1 MRLRRHMITDPV
13 LAMLLFD
20 FLLFLAAAFLFDK
33 SPQRW
38 ESLLLSVLFFCSGM
52 PALIYQVVWQR
63 VLFLIYGVNSE
74 SVAVVVSAFML
85 GLGLGSLAG
94 GWLSSRYPRHGIF
107 IFGLAELGIA
117 AFGLC
122 SIRLFHWAAV
132 YTAGANLFSVVIF
145 SLLLLLIPT
154 MLMGATL
161 PLLVEHFVRRSGRVG
176 LSVSRLYFVN
186 TFGSAVA
193 CFLCAK
199 FLMRDYGESG
209 SVTIAACFN
218 TVVGAT
224 AFLYARS
231 RGSISLETAQ
241 LQSDIPSS
249 NPPLPLSLAMLL
261 AGSSG
266 FIALGFE
273 IAWFRIFSIASADRA
288 PAFALLLAT
297 YLAGIAAGSYLSE
310 RFTQGLRPSSIL
322 RVIGV
327 LLLLAGG
334 ISVYLPPVV
343 ASLMAR
349 KLPYLSSTPLF
360 FLTAAMLGS
369 VLPMLCQVS
378 VEANA
383 QAGRGVSLIYVTNIL
398 GSVLGSLGIG
408 FVLMQYFGLR
418 QISMLLGF
426 TAVLLGVVVLCFS
439 QSSFHLPP
447 AWSLGLLAVIMAA
460 LLFAPARYNLLYERL
475 LFGAKPTSRIP
486 LAHIVENR
494 NGVIAVTQEGAIYG
508 GGVYDGYFRVD
519 PANDSNAII
528 RAFFVSAIHPAPKRV
543 LMIGLASGSWAQVLA
558 SQTQVESVDIVEINP
573 GYLQLIP
580 QYPVVRTLLQ
590 NSKVH
595 IYIDD
600 GRRWLLAH
608 PDSRYD
614 AIVTNNTYH
623 WRDHSSNLLS
633 ADFLRLVHPHLNPGG
648 IYVFNTTDSFET
660 IATAL
665 NIYPHALRFINC
677 VAVSDS
683 PIVVDKDHWLQILR
697 AYRIDDHL
705 VFDPAN
711 PSTET
716 VLSRYIALADTLNE
730 KPKYFGLESTD
741 TMRPRLLRARR
752 ITDDNMGGE
761 WDRDVYM
768 PWRDVAAPD

>member
-1 MRLRRHMITDPV
+1 MITDPV

-20 FLLFLAAAFLFDK
+20 FLLFLASAFLFDK

-38 ESLLLSVLFFCSGM
+38 ESLLVSALFFCSGM

-63 VLFLIYGVNSE
+63 VLFLIYGVNAE

-94 GWLSSRYPRHGIF
+94 GWLSSRYSRRGIF
-107 IFGLAELGIA
+107 FFGLAELGIA
-117 AFGLC
+117 GFGLC
-122 SIRLFHWAAV
+122 SIHIFHWAAA

-161 PLLVEHFVRRSGRVG
+161 PLLVGHLVRSSGRVG

-209 SVTIAACFN
+209 SVNIAACFN
-218 TVVGAT
+218 ILVGAT
-224 AFLYARS
+224 AFLYASS
-231 RGSISLETAQ
+231 RTLKSVETSQ
-241 LQSDIPSS
+241 PLTEIPSS
-249 NPPLPLSLAMLL
+249 APPLPLSIAMLL
-261 AGSSG
+261 AGFSG

-273 IAWFRIFSIASADRA
+273 ISWFRVFSIASADRA

-297 YLAGIAAGSYLSE
+297 YLAGIAAGSFLSE
-310 RFTQGLRPSSIL
+310 RFTQGISPSSTL

-327 LLLLAGG
+327 LLLLAGAL
-334 ISVYLPPVV
+334 SVYLPPIV
-343 ASLMAR
+343 AALMAR

-369 VLPMLCQVS
+369 VLPLLCQVS
-378 VEANA
+378 VPANA

-418 QISMLLGF
+418 QISLQLGLAALLMG
-426 TAVLLGVVVLCFS
+426 ALVLFFS
-439 QSSFHLPP
+439 RSHFSLPP
-447 AWSLGLLAVIMAA
+447 AWSLCLLAAA
-460 LLFAPARYNLLYERL
+460 LAAIAFAPGRYGLLYEKL
-475 LFGAKPTSRIP
+475 IFGAKPEARIHF
-486 LAHIVENR
+486 AHLVENR
-494 NGVIAVTQEGAIYG
+494 NGVIAITREGEVFGA
-508 GGVYDGYFRVD
+508 GVYDGYFKID
-519 PANDSNAII
+519 PAHDSNAIV
-528 RAFFVSAIHPAPKRV
+528 RAFFVSAMRSAPKRV

-558 SQTQVESVDIVEINP
+558 NQPQVETVDIVEINP

-580 QYPVVRTLLQ
+580 QFPVVRTLLR

-623 WRDHSSNLLS
+623 WRDHSTNLLS

-665 NIYPHALRFINC
+665 NIYPYALRFINC

-683 PIVVDKDHWLQILR
+683 PIIVDKDQWLQILR

-716 VLSRYIALADTLNE
+716 VFSKYIALADSVNE
-730 KPKYFGLESTD
+730 KPKYYGLESTD
-741 TMRPRLLRARR
+741 TMRPRLLHARR